1 MFKRTIDEKPEIID
15 KNGNRIKDLQ
25 QPIYRG
31 GTGVELKYDFK
42 KTSIEHVA
50 RPDLIAI
57 AEYRNQ
63 DYTEHILKMNGISNP
78 FSLDGNTILLI
89 YEPEGLDGLKSSYKT
104 TGVLLSENEH
114 EITNQTSDFKPTS
127 EQQNT
132 LRYIN
137 EKKFPKK
144 QPNKKFNELKIGKD
158 PSLTDDGDSTITRR
172 GDRLILGGN
181 NLTDRVIPKDIFKKK
196 KQGVDTGDSNI
207 TQPIESETVIDEL
220 QNIPDNLK
228 DLIED
233 TLKCDPKEGTCHDN
247 EPRVLK

>member
-1 MFKRTIDEKPEIID
+1 MFKRTLDEKPEIID

-25 QPIYRG
+25 QSIYRG
-31 GTGVELKYDFK
+31 GTGVELRYDFK

-89 YEPEGLDGLKSSYKT
+89 YEPEGLDGLKSTYKA
-104 TGVLLSENEH
+104 TGVLVSENEH
-114 EITNQTSDFKPTS
+114 EITNPTPDFKPTP

-158 PSLTDDGDSTITRR
+158 PSLSEDGESTITKR
-172 GDRLILGGN
+172 GDRLILNGN

-196 KQGVDTGDSNI
+196 DKNTRPVE
-207 TQPIESETVIDEL
+207 PETVIDEL
-220 QNIPDNLK
+220 ENIPDNLK

-233 TLKCDPKEGTCHDN
+233 TLKCDPKDGPCHDN
-247 EPRVLK
+247 EPRVMK